1 MKKYQKS
8 EFLKWQ
14 EEYGKYREKE
24 GRIEGKKEGRIE
36 GKKEGRIEGKKEGR
50 IEGKKEGKIEIIKE
64 LLKSMTSKEIAEKT
78 NIPITEIQKI
88 AEQ

>member
-14 EEYGKYREKE
+14 EEYGKYRE
-24 GRIEGKKEGRIE
+24 KEGRIE

>member
-24 GRIEGKKEGRIE
+24 G
-36 GKKEGRIEGKKEGR
+36 
-50 IEGKKEGKIEIIKE
+50 KKEGKIEIIKE
-64 LLKSMTSKEIAEKT
+64 LLKSMTPKEIAEKT

>member
-8 EFLKWQ
+8 EFFKWQ

-24 GRIEGKKEGRIE
+24 GRIEGK
-36 GKKEGRIEGKKEGR
+36 IEGKKEGR

-64 LLKSMTSKEIAEKT
+64 LLKSMTPKEIAEKT
-78 NIPITEIQKI
+78 NISLTEIQKI

>member
-8 EFLKWQ
+8 EFFKWQ
-14 EEYGKYREKE
+14 EEYGKYRE
-24 GRIEGKKEGRIE
+24 
-36 GKKEGRIEGKKEGR
+36 KEGR

-64 LLKSMTSKEIAEKT
+64 LLKSMTPKEIAEKT

>member
-8 EFLKWQ
+8 EFFKWQ

-24 GRIEGKKEGRIE
+24 GKKEGKIEGKKEG
-36 GKKEGRIEGKKEGR
+36 K

>member
-8 EFLKWQ
+8 EFFKWQ

-24 GRIEGKKEGRIE
+24 GKIEGKIEGKKEGRIE
-36 GKKEGRIEGKKEGR
+36 GKKEGK

-64 LLKSMTSKEIAEKT
+64 LLKSMTPKEIAEKT

>member
-14 EEYGKYREKE
+14 EEYGKYRE
-24 GRIEGKKEGRIE
+24 
-36 GKKEGRIEGKKEGR
+36 KEGRIEGKKEGR

>member
-36 GKKEGRIEGKKEGR
+36 GKKEGRIEGKKEG
-50 IEGKKEGKIEIIKE
+50 KIEIIKE
-64 LLKSMTSKEIAEKT
+64 LLKSMTPKEIAEKT

>member
-8 EFLKWQ
+8 EFFKWQ

-24 GRIEGKKEGRIE
+24 GRIEGK
-36 GKKEGRIEGKKEGR
+36 

-64 LLKSMTSKEIAEKT
+64 LLKSMTPKEIAEKT
-78 NIPITEIQKI
+78 NISLTEIQKI

>member
-8 EFLKWQ
+8 EFFKWQ

-24 GRIEGKKEGRIE
+24 GRIEGKI
-36 GKKEGRIEGKKEGR
+36 
-50 IEGKKEGKIEIIKE
+50 EGKIEIIKE
-64 LLKSMTSKEIAEKT
+64 LLKSMTPKEIAEKT

>member
-8 EFLKWQ
+8 EFFKWQ

-24 GRIEGKKEGRIE
+24 GKIEGRI
-36 GKKEGRIEGKKEGR
+36 
-50 IEGKKEGKIEIIKE
+50 EGKIEIIKE
-64 LLKSMTSKEIAEKT
+64 LLKSMTPKEIAEKT
-78 NIPITEIQKI
+78 NISLTEIQKI

>member
-8 EFLKWQ
+8 EFFKWQ

-24 GRIEGKKEGRIE
+24 GRIKGKKEGKKEGRI
-36 GKKEGRIEGKKEGR
+36 
-50 IEGKKEGKIEIIKE
+50 EGKIEIIKE
-64 LLKSMTSKEIAEKT
+64 LLKSMTPKEIAEKT